1 VEDKYDAKHI
11 ARYFDQLAE
20 GEWRRLEADGPA
32 RVSFHVHRCHL
43 ERYVSPGDR
52 ILEVGAG
59 AGRFTIELARLG
71 AEVVDVGQVIVES
84 HCRVDNCSLSAC
96 SNPRVAV
103 RTTRT
108 PTALRERNAG
118 ESNRHGLTQGR
129 KPVLK
134 TGRATRP
141 THSGVFLRRL
151 F

>member
-1 VEDKYDAKHI
+1 MEDKYDAKHI

-71 AEVVDVGQVIVES
+71 AEVVVGDLSPASLCRRSNPVSKES
-84 HCRVDNCSLSAC
+84 RYPSVRVSAC
-96 SNPRVAV
+96 PEPRPACG
-103 RTTRT
+103 
-108 PTALRERNAG
+108 LRAPNLDR
-118 ESNRHGLTQGR
+118 
-129 KPVLK
+129 
-134 TGRATRP
+134 
-141 THSGVFLRRL
+141 
-151 F
+151 